1 MMMSSM
7 AELGEVGTGK
17 WSGGGGGEGSKVTI
31 VSNYLIISYILS

>member
-17 WSGGGGGEGSKVTI
+17 WRGGGGGGGRVQK
-31 VSNYLIISYILS
+31 